1 MHSNDVITYLLFMI
15 NDRNLGYAVI
25 LFLIIFVLIIAV
37 YLSMQFLTPVHY
49 RTIIFN
55 SPNTLSFL
63 KKQDPVRLRGVEA
76 GQIRNISLKGDT
88 TYVEIET
95 RQPLDIHQG
104 YRIIA
109 EAKGFMGDRYIEIN
123 PGDIHASPIV
133 STEPL
138 SGIFPL
144 GPTEAIAYAAG
155 LKTKV
160 RSLIVLTDE
169 LRKSSPGR
177 KPFTARFNSMMK
189 KLDSI
194 SVSVSK
200 ILLNVDRFAFKNAD
214 TIAAALKK
222 ADYFS
227 KKLNSSAPEATETI
241 ENILIKSKKLLIAVD
256 SLTVSF
262 TPFIER
268 LNDMETNALNK
279 DLIKLRQQIE
289 SLRNFINELQEDGL
303 KLHVRL

>member
-1 MHSNDVITYLLFMI
+1 M
-15 NDRNLGYAVI
+15 NDRNLGYVVI
-25 LFLIIFVLIIAV
+25 LFLIIFLLISAV
-37 YLSMQFLTPVHY
+37 YFSLQFLLPVHY
-49 RTIIFN
+49 RIIIFN

-76 GQIRNISLKGDT
+76 GQIRNIFLKGDT
-88 TYVEIET
+88 TCVEIET
-95 RQPLDIHQG
+95 RHALDIHQG
-104 YRIIA
+104 YRIFA

-123 PGDIHASPIV
+123 PGDIHAPPII
-133 STEPL
+133 SAEPL
-138 SGIFPL
+138 SGIFPI

-160 RSLIVLTDE
+160 RSLIILTDE
-169 LRKSSPGR
+169 LRNGSPGR
-177 KPFTARFNSMMK
+177 KPFTARFSSMMK

-194 SVSVSK
+194 SVSLSR
-200 ILLNVDRFAFKNAD
+200 ILSNVDRFAIKNAD

-227 KKLNSSAPEATETI
+227 NKMNSSAPAATVTI
-241 ENILIKSKKLLIAVD
+241 ENILIKSKKLLVAVD
-256 SLTVSF
+256 SLTASF

-289 SLRNFINELQEDGL
+289 SLRNFINELHEDGL
-303 KLHVRL
+303 KIHVRL